1 VPEDEAGSVLAIDL
15 GVRRTG
21 LARSD
26 PGRRVAF
33 GLSTFEVQPGRSLR
47 ARLTALHREVPFT
60 GVVLGLPF
68 HADGRPGVLSKR
80 VERLGGW
87 ILARFGV
94 PVAFLD
100 ERLTSFA
107 AEQLRDE
114 AGGAC
119 RDSGAHRDSGGHRN
133 SGARRDKGL
142 VDRLAAQVI
151 LREFLAA
158 GCPFSSSGRP
168 AGELT
173 GGLTE
178 DLAEEPTED
187 SRP

>member
-1 VPEDEAGSVLAIDL
+1 M
-15 GVRRTG
+15 RRTG

-33 GLSTFEVQPGRSLR
+33 GLSTFEVRPGRSLR
-47 ARLTALHREVPFT
+47 AHLTTLHQEVPFS

-68 HADGRPGVLSKR
+68 HTDGRPGSLAKR

-87 ILARFGV
+87 ILARFSV

-107 AEQLRDE
+107 AEELRDE
-114 AGGAC
+114 AAGARRDGGVHAGSGTRGDGGTR
-119 RDSGAHRDSGGHRN
+119 RDC
-133 SGARRDKGL
+133 GARRDKGL

-158 GCPFSSSGRP
+158 GCPFSGP
-168 AGELT
+168 EK
-173 GGLTE
+173 
-178 DLAEEPTED
+178 PTEE
-187 SRP
+187 SGA

>member
-1 VPEDEAGSVLAIDL
+1 VPDDEAGSILAIDL

-33 GLSTFEVQPGRSLR
+33 GLSTFEVRPGRSLR
-47 ARLTALHREVPFT
+47 AHLTALYQEVPFS

-68 HADGRPGVLSKR
+68 HADDRPGVLTKR

-107 AEQLRDE
+107 AEELRDE
-114 AGGAC
+114 AGGAR
-119 RDSGAHRDSGGHRN
+119 RDRGG
-133 SGARRDKGL
+133 RRDKGL

-158 GCPFSSSGRP
+158 GCPFARSEKPTGKP
-168 AGELT
+168 AEERAEERAGAPAEASA
-173 GGLTE
+173 GVP
-178 DLAEEPTED
+178 AEEP
-187 SRP
+187 RA

>member
-1 VPEDEAGSVLAIDL
+1 VPDDEAGSILAIDL

-33 GLSTFEVQPGRSLR
+33 GLPTFEVRPGRSLK
-47 ARLTALHREVPFT
+47 ARLASLNQEVPFT

-68 HADGRPGVLSKR
+68 HTDDRPGSLTKR
-80 VERLGGW
+80 VERLGRW
-87 ILARFGV
+87 IAARFDV

-107 AEQLRDE
+107 AEELRDE
-114 AGGAC
+114 VGGTR
-119 RDSGAHRDSGGHRN
+119 RDSDL
-133 SGARRDKGL
+133 RRDKGL

-158 GCPFSSSGRP
+158 GCPFSSP
-168 AGELT
+168 EKPP
-173 GGLTE
+173 
-178 DLAEEPTED
+178 EEPGA
-187 SRP
+187 

>member
-1 VPEDEAGSVLAIDL
+1 MPEDEAGSVLAIDL

-33 GLSTFEVQPGRSLR
+33 GLSTFEVRPGRSLR
-47 ARLTALHREVPFT
+47 AHLTTLYQEVPFS

-68 HADGRPGVLSKR
+68 HADGRPGVLARR
-80 VERLGGW
+80 VERLGSW
-87 ILARFGV
+87 ILTRFGV

-107 AEQLRDE
+107 AEELREE
-114 AGGAC
+114 AEGAR
-119 RDSGAHRDSGGHRN
+119 RDR
-133 SGARRDKGL
+133 GARRDKGL

-158 GCPFSSSGRP
+158 GCPFACPEKPTAKSTEERAEAP
-168 AGELT
+168 AQASA
-173 GGLTE
+173 
-178 DLAEEPTED
+178 DVPAEEP
-187 SRP
+187 RA

>member
-1 VPEDEAGSVLAIDL
+1 MPDDEAGSVLAIDL

-26 PGRRVAF
+26 PGRQVAF
-33 GLSTFEVQPGRSLR
+33 GLSTFEVRPGRSLK
-47 ARLTALHREVPFT
+47 AHLTTLNQEVPFS

-68 HADGRPGVLSKR
+68 HADGRPGSLAGR

-87 ILARFGV
+87 ILAQFGV

-100 ERLTSFA
+100 ERLTSSA
-107 AEQLRDE
+107 AEELRDE
-114 AGGAC
+114 AG
-119 RDSGAHRDSGGHRN
+119 
-133 SGARRDKGL
+133 GARRDKGL

-158 GCPFSSSGRP
+158 GCPFSRP
-168 AGELT
+168 ARS
-173 GGLTE
+173 
-178 DLAEEPTED
+178 AEEPGA
-187 SRP
+187 

>member
-1 VPEDEAGSVLAIDL
+1 VSADDAGSVLAIDL

-26 PGRRVAF
+26 PGRQVAF
-33 GLSTFEVQPGRSLR
+33 GLPTFEVRPGRSLKVH
-47 ARLTALHREVPFT
+47 LNTLHREVPFT

-68 HADGRPGVLSKR
+68 HADGRLGSLAGR
-80 VERLGGW
+80 VERLGSW
-87 ILARFGV
+87 ILAQFGV

-107 AEQLRDE
+107 AEELRDE
-114 AGGAC
+114 VGGAG
-119 RDSGAHRDSGGHRN
+119 RDRGARRDGSGG
-133 SGARRDKGL
+133 RRDKGL

-158 GCPFSSSGRP
+158 GCPFSCPERP
-168 AGELT
+168 TGEP
-173 GGLTE
+173 G
-178 DLAEEPTED
+178 A
-187 SRP
+187 